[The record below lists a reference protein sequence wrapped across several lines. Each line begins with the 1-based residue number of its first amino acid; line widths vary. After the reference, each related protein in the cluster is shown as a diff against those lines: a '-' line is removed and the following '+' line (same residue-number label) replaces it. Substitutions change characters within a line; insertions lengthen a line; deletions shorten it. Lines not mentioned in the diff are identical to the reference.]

1 MSECGCRV
9 VATNATGEPDTGVC
23 CYCTY
28 HGWAQCEEGCK
39 QMHPFG
45 SGRWQHVLECNSQ
58 VSIQNCSDDAEY
70 LKAFKRHK
78 SEEKRRARMQ
88 QDEDK
93 ENRDIDDDP
102 PVQMEGAEDEDELLE
117 AQVIALQAEVARHKA
132 EKASIMEDAQKRT
145 KLLEERYKELS
156 AEKEQLLEA
165 RERRRTKAREVEKR
179 VQELIVE
186 RGHLLEG
193 KASTSAKQAS
203 LSAEKEQLLDSGSRS
218 TRAGI

>member
-1 MSECGCRV
+1 
-9 VATNATGEPDTGVC
+9 
-23 CYCTY
+23 
-28 HGWAQCEEGCK
+28 
-39 QMHPFG
+39 MHPFG

-58 VSIQNCSDDAEY
+58 VSIRNCSNDAEY
-70 LKAFKRHK
+70 LKAFKRHM

-93 ENRDIDDDP
+93 ENRDSDDDP
-102 PVQMEGAEDEDELLE
+102 PVQMASAEDEDEFLE
-117 AQVIALQAEVARHKA
+117 AQVIALQAQVARHKA
-132 EKASIMEDAQKRT
+132 EKASIIAEAQKKT

-156 AEKEQLLEA
+156 AEKEFEQLLEA